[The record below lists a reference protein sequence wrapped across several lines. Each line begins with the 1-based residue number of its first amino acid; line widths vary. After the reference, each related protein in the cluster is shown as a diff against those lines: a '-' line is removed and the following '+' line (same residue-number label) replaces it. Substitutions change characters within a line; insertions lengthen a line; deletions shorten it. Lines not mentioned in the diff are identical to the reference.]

1 MGALNIHDGKKYTDE
16 KISKQIQQESNTLF
30 GQTALGNNILR
41 NVGSGQAFQ
50 QLLYVTTGSSTEA
63 GRPVDMSMLARNST
77 VMACASVKARALAQL
92 PIKIMGYTADDKY
105 VNACH
110 DKNVPTR
117 EKAKARAVWNLL
129 NQPNNFQS
137 KYEFWYQFCLW
148 LDLSGEVYTVFW
160 RKDQEK
166 ADLTPLEM
174 YVLDST
180 LITTT
185 ISETRYPLYRLAT
198 PNYGFSKEK
207 PLTYWQV
214 MHLMEQA
221 WQGSGGF
228 NKGILAAE
236 LVGLD
241 QDIDL
246 YANYVMQNGAKP
258 SGLFYTDQVIPD
270 SKYKEIAARIK
281 EAWSNLTGS
290 RQTDPSKPGQG
301 MLLDN
306 GMKYERVEMLNLQ
319 DADAAA
325 LKEQTMKRI
334 CGLFGVPPQMVGVGE
349 GKFNNTQTMLDE
361 FYKSTIS
368 PMLEN
373 VQQKLKQSLL
383 AGFPNL
389 YIEFQTQDFLKGAPI
404 DQMNYA
410 VAGVKG
416 GIMTPNEARKYL
428 GIEEIDDKM
437 ANKLVSSD
445 SKFEPISG
453 SSPQDTGGGGNTNSV
468 GKTGRDG
475 NA

>member
-1 MGALNIHDGKKYTDE
+1 MGVLDIFNAKKYNSE
-16 KISKQIQQESNTLF
+16 KKIQQESNTLF
-30 GQTALGNNILR
+30 SQTALGNNILR
-41 NVGSGQAFQ
+41 NTGSGQAFQ
-50 QLLYVTTGSSTEA
+50 QMLYVTTASSTEA
-63 GRPVDMSMLARNST
+63 GRTVDMSVLSRNST

-92 PIKIMGYTADDKY
+92 PIKIMAYNAQDRFVD
-105 VNACH
+105 ACH
-110 DKNVPTR
+110 DASIPAR

-129 NQPNNFQS
+129 DAPNNFQS
-137 KYEFWYQFCLW
+137 RYEFWYQFCLW
-148 LDLSGEVYTVFW
+148 HDLAGEVYTAWW
-160 RKDQEK
+160 RKDQESQ
-166 ADLTPLEM
+166 AQTPIEM
-174 YVLDST
+174 YVLDAT

-185 ISETRYPLYRLAT
+185 ISETRYPMYRLAT
-198 PNYGFSKEK
+198 PTYGFSREK

-214 MHLMEQA
+214 MHLMEQP

-236 LVGLD
+236 LIGLD

-246 YANYVMQNGAKP
+246 YANYIMQNGAKP

-281 EAWSNLTGS
+281 EAWSSLTGS
-290 RQTDPSKPGQG
+290 RNTDPSKPGQG

-306 GMKYERVEMLNLQ
+306 GMKYETIEMLNLQ
-319 DADAAA
+319 DADAAK

-334 CGLFGVPPQMVGVGE
+334 CGLFGVPPQMISVGE

-361 FYKSTIS
+361 FYKSTIC

-383 AGFPNL
+383 GGFPNL
-389 YIEFQTQDFLKGAPI
+389 YIEFQTQDFLKGAPL
-404 DQMNYA
+404 DQMNYV

-416 GIMTPNEARKYL
+416 GIITPNEARKYL
-428 GIEEIDDKM
+428 GMAEIDDSI
-437 ANKLVSSD
+437 ANKLAASD
-445 SKFEPISG
+445 SKIEPISG

-468 GKTGRDG
+468 GKTGQDG